1 MPRGLYSDPYLKAL
15 LEKEPKLAEEFL
27 MGIANSEY
35 VKEEEVISCVDVPGW
50 VLEKVG
56 VEACK
61 NLNFP
66 KEKFEEF
73 LKDEELVSKEY
84 WRIFEYPPLSQ
95 GQINNLSKSKDVN
108 VRGLA
113 LVHPLG
119 DSSALLQYLKKM
131 ISEPAEDYQ
140 DRNRST
146 YVIIYICQHVNLN
159 DEIFS
164 YLYSVHDFE
173 GISKTIGQALWVNPT
188 LSDEQKAALVLSD
201 IQPKDESAS
210 DYWGDHHIHF
220 ISSVPFFR
228 SLGNAFSDYKRKKL
242 AAVPVVNKK
251 VEEFFSKSGHHL
263 SVVLPTNHEVE
274 IEASIEGL
282 AEVISL
288 ELLHRVFWTDLC
300 EREDFDIY
308 RRNAYRTDDLF
319 ISHPILGLEFE
330 ETQADEAT
338 KLGGVI
344 YYSDQAWISGE
355 EELSVDRAAAL
366 LSSYGEP
373 MVTLLED
380 GNYESI
386 GQFLIALSYELPE
399 SFSKKYGFEVTD
411 GGFNWMIDAALEIAE
426 PDDWDVS
433 ADLNPMFGETLSWAK
448 LPDSKKEK
456 LFEFLNLGFNH
467 KESKLRND
475 SIHFLGCM
483 ALHDGTPA
491 VILEKLA
498 KLGDPLIDEVLA
510 SRNI

>member
-27 MGIANSEY
+27 MGIANTEY

-61 NLNFP
+61 NPNFP

-73 LKDEELVSKEY
+73 LKDDGLVSKEY
-84 WRIFEYPPLSQ
+84 WCLIKYPHLSQ
-95 GQINNLSKSKDVN
+95 GQIDNLSKSNDVN
-108 VRGLA
+108 VLGMA
-113 LVHPLG
+113 LFHPLG
-119 DSSALLQYLKKM
+119 DSSELLHYLKKM
-131 ISEPAEDYQ
+131 ISEPAQDYQ
-140 DRNRST
+140 DRNRSAHEI
-146 YVIIYICQHVNLN
+146 VYICEHVNLS

-164 YLYSVHDFE
+164 YLYSVHDFKDY
-173 GISKTIGQALWVNPT
+173 SKTIGQALWVNPT

-210 DYWGDHHIHF
+210 DYWGDHDRHF

-242 AAVPVVNKK
+242 SALPVISQK

-288 ELLHRVFWTDLC
+288 ELLHRMFWTDLC

-330 ETQADEAT
+330 DTQADEAT

-355 EELSVDRAAAL
+355 EELSEYRAAVL

-373 MVTLLED
+373 MVTILED
-380 GNYESI
+380 GNYDSI
-386 GQFLIALSYELPE
+386 GQSLIALSCDDPNIR
-399 SFSKKYGFEVTD
+399 KKYGFEVTD
-411 GGFNWMIDAALEIAE
+411 AGFNWMVEAAVEIAE
-426 PDDWDVS
+426 PDDFDVS
-433 ADLNPMFGETLSWAK
+433 AELNPMFGETLSWTK
-448 LPDSKKEK
+448 LPESKKEK
-456 LFEFLNLGFNH
+456 IFEFLNLGFNH
-467 KESKLRND
+467 RESKLRND

-483 ALHDGTPA
+483 ALHDGTPG

>member
-1 MPRGLYSDPYLKAL
+1 MSRGLYSDPYLKAL

-27 MGIANSEY
+27 MGIANTEY
-35 VKEEEVISCVDVPGW
+35 VREEEVISCVDVPGW

-61 NLNFP
+61 NPNFP

-73 LKDEELVSKEY
+73 LKNEELVSKEY
-84 WRIFEYPPLSQ
+84 WRIFRYPHLSQ
-95 GQINNLSKSKDVN
+95 GQINNLSKSNDVN

-119 DSSALLQYLKKM
+119 DSSELLQYLKKM
-131 ISEPAEDYQ
+131 ISEPAQDYQ
-140 DRNRST
+140 DKNRST
-146 YVIIYICQHVNLN
+146 YVIIYICEHVNLN
-159 DEIFS
+159 EEIFS
-164 YLYSVHDFE
+164 YLYSVHDYE

-210 DYWGDHHIHF
+210 TYWGDHDIHF
-220 ISSVPFFR
+220 ISSVPFFQ
-228 SLGNAFSDYKRKKL
+228 SLGTAFSDYKRKKF
-242 AAVPVVNKK
+242 AAVPVVSQS

-263 SVVLPTNHEVE
+263 SVVLPIDHEVE
-274 IEASIEGL
+274 IKASIEGL
-282 AEVISL
+282 AEAISL
-288 ELLHRVFWTDLC
+288 ELLHRMFWTDLC
-300 EREDFDIY
+300 QREDFEIY

-319 ISHPILGLEFE
+319 ISHDILGREFE
-330 ETQADEAT
+330 EAEADEAT

-344 YYSDQAWISGE
+344 YYSNQRWISGD
-355 EELSVDRAAAL
+355 EELDRDRAAAL

-380 GNYESI
+380 GDYENI
-386 GQFLIALSYELPE
+386 GQCLIALSYEVPE
-399 SFSKKYGFEVTD
+399 TTKKYGFEVTD
-411 GGFNWMIDAALEIAE
+411 NGYSWMVDAAVEIAE
-426 PDDWDVS
+426 PDDFDVS
-433 ADLNPMFGETLSWAK
+433 ASLNSMFGETLSWAK

-483 ALHDGTPA
+483 ALHDGTPGFL
-491 VILEKLA
+491 LEKLA
-498 KLGDPLIDEVLA
+498 QLGDPLIDEVLA
-510 SRNI
+510 NKGR